1 MVARRVSEGRML
13 GVIQAWLRAPIV
25 EHDPETGRPT
35 LTGHRRGTPQCLS
48 TRLLRLLYSFDHGLA
63 GLREGGLASQT
74 MRLLDRYLLR
84 ELMTPLSFCLGGF
97 FLFWISFDL
106 FSELDD
112 FQERGIGFARIAR
125 YYLLQSPSFLRLV
138 LPVGLLLALLYT
150 LTRHAR
156 HNEITAIRA
165 AGVSL
170 WRVCLPYLAVG
181 VLSSLGLFAL
191 NERWAPQWSDRAQE
205 IRSAGKDQ
213 GGADTTSRSAHQLGF
228 VNARDGRRWMIE
240 RYDLETSVM
249 HRPQVHWYDSNAR
262 QRSVY
267 AERAVFTNGVWLFLN
282 AREYVDIGHG
292 DRLLQPTVVTNA
304 IEMRMLNETPDQI
317 RSEVWIS
324 KRLSRLSDT
333 KEADVPL
340 SVILNYLRLHPEPDR
355 KISPWIRTMLHG
367 RLASPWTCLVV
378 VLIAIPFAAATGRKN
393 LFVGVASSIGICF
406 GFLVTEQFSIA
417 LGAGGHLPPWLAAW
431 LPNLA
436 FSTLALGMIF
446 RIR

>member
-1 MVARRVSEGRML
+1 
-13 GVIQAWLRAPIV
+13 
-25 EHDPETGRPT
+25 
-35 LTGHRRGTPQCLS
+35 
-48 TRLLRLLYSFDHGLA
+48 
-63 GLREGGLASQT
+63 

-112 FQERGIGFARIAR
+112 FQERGVGLARIAW
-125 YYLLQSPSFLRLV
+125 YYLLESPSFLRLV
-138 LPVGLLLALLYT
+138 LPMGLLLAMLYT

-165 AGVSL
+165 AGISL
-170 WRVCLPYLAVG
+170 GRLCLPYLAVG
-181 VLSSLGLFAL
+181 VGCSLTLFAL
-191 NERWAPQWSDRAQE
+191 NERWAPEWSARAQQ
-205 IRSAGKDQ
+205 IRSASPEPGD
-213 GGADTTSRSAHQLGF
+213 SASSSPIARQLGF
-228 VNARDGRRWMIE
+228 ENTRDGRRWMIE
-240 RYDLETSVM
+240 RYDVEHEVM
-249 HRPQVHWYDSNAR
+249 YRPQVHWYGADGR

-267 AERAVFTNGVWLFLN
+267 AEQGVYTNGTWLFLN
-282 AREYVDIGHG
+282 AREYLDAGLD
-292 DRLLQPTVVTNA
+292 DRLLQPTRLTNVLD
-304 IEMRMLNETPDQI
+304 MTMLNETPAQI

-340 SVILNYLRLHPEPDR
+340 SVILNYLRLHPQPDR
-355 KISPWIRTMLHG
+355 RISPWIHTMLHA

-378 VLIAIPFAAATGRKN
+378 VLIAIPFAGATGRQN

-406 GFLVTEQFSIA
+406 AFFVLEQFSIA

-436 FSTLALGMIF
+436 FSSLALGLIL